1 MSLPVLTAGL
11 SEQSH
16 TGAGQHAH
24 SGRISDAGVTQ
35 ISEVLGSEDRLCPS
49 VLRQEVLTTCPFLQG
64 LL

>member
-16 TGAGQHAH
+16 TGTGQCVHPGH
-24 SGRISDAGVTQ
+24 TSDAGVTQ
-35 ISEVLGSEDRLCPS
+35 ISEVLGSQDRLCPL